1 MMVPP
6 VTTRRMVA
14 GLLTAVA
21 LVTLA
26 SCNEAPIAPA
36 PVRQDA
42 GANSQLLDGLLGGTV
57 ETLSKTIKSLN
68 LLSCKEQKFATTTQ
82 TVGVAGG
89 TINVGDH
96 KLVIPAFALD
106 HDVTITATAPA
117 VPRREVQFEPEG
129 LKFDNPASLTM
140 SYKNCSL
147 VSQLLPKKI
156 VYVDDGLNIL
166 ELLLSLDNPLSQKV
180 TGKLEHFSGYVVAF

>member
-1 MMVPP
+1 MKVPP
-6 VTTRRMVA
+6 VATRRLMGV
-14 GLLTAVA
+14 LLSSIA
-21 LVTLA
+21 LATVV

-57 ETLSKTIKSLN
+57 ETLSKTIGGLN
-68 LLSCKEQKFATTTQ
+68 LLSCKDQKYDSVTQ
-82 TVGVAGG
+82 VVGSAGG

-96 KLVIPAFALD
+96 KLVIPSGALGSN
-106 HDVTITATAPA
+106 VTITAVAPV
-117 VPRREVQFEPEG
+117 VPRREVRFQPEG
-129 LKFDNPASLTM
+129 LKFKEDAKLTL
-140 SYKNCSL
+140 SYKGCSL

-166 ELLLSLDNPLSQKV
+166 ELLLSLDSPLSQKV